1 MRAPYVIALL
11 ACALP
16 TASGGATGSGGDFH
30 RTSGLAVGGCLSR
43 YQSEFGFG
51 ASLTSSYFAGKSLAI
66 RLTASRCYLDALS
79 NEGESYEWMGFWVL
93 RGGLVSVTGMS
104 GRACR
109 LYAEGGVALALPAD
123 GISEDTPIGGY
134 GLFGFEFF
142 PGDPAT
148 SPATY
153 YVELGGIGLGAHAEK
168 AQGRPSYA
176 SGFLIAA
183 GFRLYP

>member
-1 MRAPYVIALL
+1 MRAPYLIALL

-16 TASGGATGSGGDFH
+16 TASAGATGPGGDFQ
-30 RTSGLAVGGCLSR
+30 RTSGLSVGGCLSR
-43 YQSEFGFG
+43 YQDEFGFG
-51 ASLTSSYFAGKSLAI
+51 ASLTTSYFAGRSLAI
-66 RLTASRCYLDALS
+66 RLTTSRCYLDAVPRE
-79 NEGESYEWMGFWVL
+79 NESSEWMGFWVL
-93 RGGLVSVTGMS
+93 RGGLVSLTGMS

-123 GISEDTPIGGY
+123 AVSDDTPLGGY

-153 YVELGGIGLGAHAEK
+153 FVELGGIGLGARAEK
-168 AQGRPSYA
+168 AKDKPGYVN
-176 SGFLIAA
+176 GFLIAA